1 MARPR
6 LHDAALRGR
15 LLERA
20 GRMVAESGVD
30 ALSLRTLA
38 VAEAT
43 STSAIYS
50 LFGGKLELL
59 GALFDMGNAGF
70 GAAQR
75 AVPVGD
81 DAVADLMGL
90 AQAYR
95 DWALAQ
101 PHLFRVIFGGALAGF
116 RLSPSQIAGS
126 RSTIEPLYSAVHR
139 AIAVGAVAGD
149 VDTIALA
156 CWATVHGLV
165 SLALACEVDISGVA
179 GSASFDAIMLATLR
193 GWVPTGGSLRSA
205 ACNPDRGR

>member
-20 GRMVAESGVD
+20 GRMVSESGVD

-38 VAEAT
+38 TAEAT

-59 GALFDMGNAGF
+59 GALFDLADAGF
-70 GAAQR
+70 EASQR
-75 AVPVGD
+75 AVPVSD
-81 DAVADLMGL
+81 DAIADLMGL
-90 AQAYR
+90 AHGYR

-101 PHLFRVIFGGALAGF
+101 PHLFRVVFGGALAGF
-116 RLSPSQIAGS
+116 RLSPSQMAAS
-126 RSTIEPLYSAVHR
+126 RSTIDPLYSAVHR
-139 AIAVGAVAGD
+139 ALATGAMTGD
-149 VDTIALA
+149 ADTIALA

-165 SLALACEVDISGVA
+165 SLALACEVDISGAA
-179 GSASFDAIMLATLR
+179 GSASFDAIMLATVR
-193 GWVPTGGSLRSA
+193 GWVPTG
-205 ACNPDRGR
+205 